1 MIFMFFLV
9 FYSFKLAQQA
19 VSYSS
24 HNRNVVKKLFALL
37 KEESSRIKKKEVKV
51 GHNLSAKTKEW
62 EIFFLPYRIRS
73 SLLVCSESLKAKCNL
88 CVRR

>member
-1 MIFMFFLV
+1 MMIFMFFLV

-24 HNRNVVKKLFALL
+24 YNRNVVKKPFALL
-37 KEESSRIKKKEVKV
+37 KEESSRTKKKEVKV

-62 EIFFLPYRIRS
+62 RYFLPYRFRS
-73 SLLVCSESLKAKCNL
+73 SLLVHEE
-88 CVRR
+88 V